1 MLYFKHQK
9 ISAAILDMDGTLV
22 DSLSFFYQLLS
33 RCLKDHQLPP
43 IPRTTLY
50 NGLGQYLHP
59 REILHAHIPES
70 RRDHLS
76 EKIADKATL
85 QFKKEEAHIPLLP
98 GVRQVFAF
106 LKDEGIQ
113 LGLATGRTSGH
124 LREWDFLKKRKLDSF
139 VNSIVT
145 SAEVKK
151 RKPEPDLI
159 IECARL
165 MNVPVNECLAVGDAA
180 SDVTAARSA
189 GVIPIA
195 VTTGIDTADEL
206 KKQNPAAML
215 NRLDELI
222 NLFARK

>member
-9 ISAAILDMDGTLV
+9 ISATILDMDGTLV

-43 IPRTTLY
+43 ISRMTLF

-70 RRDHLS
+70 HHNHLS

-85 QFKKEEAHIPLLP
+85 QFKKEEANIPLLP
-98 GVRQVFAF
+98 GVRRVFDF
-106 LKDEGIQ
+106 LMKEDIKLGI
-113 LGLATGRTSGH
+113 ATGRTSDH
-124 LREWDFLKKRKLDSF
+124 HHEWDFLKKKKLDSF
-139 VNSIVT
+139 VDTIVT
-145 SAEVKK
+145 CAKIKK

-159 IECARL
+159 IECVRQ
-165 MNVPVNECLAVGDAA
+165 MNVPANECLAVGDAT
-180 SDVTAARSA
+180 SDVIAARSA
-189 GVIPIA
+189 GVVPIA
-195 VTTGIDTADEL
+195 VTTGIDTGDEL
-206 KKQNPAAML
+206 KKQNPAAIL

-222 NLFARK
+222 NLFACK